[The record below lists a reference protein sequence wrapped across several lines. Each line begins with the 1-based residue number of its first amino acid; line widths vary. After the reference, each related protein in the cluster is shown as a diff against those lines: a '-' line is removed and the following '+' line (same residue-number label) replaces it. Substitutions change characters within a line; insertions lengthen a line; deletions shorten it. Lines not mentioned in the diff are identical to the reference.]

1 MHNPDADA
9 PFFNDVPPVVV
20 ALAILLAA
28 IELVFQAGSAGLI
41 GGPGAVNW
49 RLGMAERFGFFNS
62 AAQWMWQTG
71 QFPFEHMQRFVT
83 HVFFHRSGTSTLFS
97 VVFLLALGKFVG
109 ERVATWVLLTVF
121 FGSTMLTALFQ
132 AILFGPQMLLLGAGA
147 ATYGLIG
154 ALTWL
159 LFAQAR
165 AVGADPRQAFSLA
178 GALALIHLVFYLIF
192 GGNTWFES
200 LGGFVFGFG
209 LTALLCPAPGRGV
222 GYWLDR
228 TRTRG

>member
-9 PFFNDVPPVVV
+9 PFFNDIPPVVV
-20 ALAILLAA
+20 ALAILLGA
-28 IELVFQAGSAGLI
+28 IELVFQAGHAGII
-41 GGPGAVNW
+41 GGPGAINW

-71 QFPFEHMQRFVT
+71 QFPLEHMQRFVT
-83 HVFFHRSGTSTLFS
+83 HVFFHRSGTDALFS
-97 VVFLLALGKFVG
+97 IVFLLALGKFVG
-109 ERVATWVLLTVF
+109 ERVATWVLLVVF
-121 FGSTMLTALFQ
+121 FGSTMLTALSQ
-132 AILFGPQMLLLGAGA
+132 AMLFGPQMLLLGAGA

-159 LFAQAR
+159 LFSHAR
-165 AVGADPRQAFSLA
+165 AFGGDPRRAFALA
-178 GALALIHLVFYLIF
+178 GALAVIHLVFYVIF

-200 LGGFVFGFG
+200 LAGFVFGFL
-209 LTALLCPAPGRGV
+209 LTMALCPWPGHGP

-228 TRTRG
+228 TRDR